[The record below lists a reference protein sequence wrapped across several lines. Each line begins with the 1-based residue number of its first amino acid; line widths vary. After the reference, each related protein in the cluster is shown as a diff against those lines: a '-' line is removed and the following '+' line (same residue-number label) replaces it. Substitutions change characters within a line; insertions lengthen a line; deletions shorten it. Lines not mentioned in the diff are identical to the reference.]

1 LIYHHDVRTTLSIDD
16 DIAAILEQEMRRSGD
31 SFKET
36 VNRLL
41 RLGLLASREPG
52 KKKFR
57 VVPRAL
63 GLPRGTNY
71 DNVEELIES
80 LEGAAHR

>member
-1 LIYHHDVRTTLSIDD
+1 VRTTLSIDD
-16 DIAAILEQEMRRSGD
+16 DLASILEDEMKRHGFT
-31 SFKET
+31 FKET

-41 RLGLLASREPG
+41 RLGIIASKTPER
-52 KKKFR
+52 KRF
-57 VVPRAL
+57 VVHARPL
-63 GLPRGTNY
+63 GLPSGMSY